1 MPIEDR
7 FHVEICDWAN
17 AAEREALEGVRATVF
32 VGEQHVPPELEVDD
46 DDPRC
51 VHVLARSF
59 EGHPIGAGRLA
70 TGDAGT
76 TRPDPGW
83 GADGLRAK
91 PAAPDAAAHDIP
103 AAGGDGTPAAA
114 GRIGRMAVVRDWRGR
129 GVGTALLRTLVEHA
143 RARGL
148 PELSLHAQ
156 RDAVPF
162 YERHGFTTTG
172 AEFEEAGIPHVRMR
186 RGLQPPGDPARPA
199 PPEPAKPVPLRATS
213 REELITATRT
223 LLAGAQHG
231 VSLLVAELH
240 PLLLDDTACLV
251 ELRRL
256 AISGRGASIRIIA
269 QDLSRALQEGTRLLE
284 LAQRLSS
291 IIEVRRPI
299 ELNDLAY
306 RSAFMC
312 VDTGGYL
319 FRPLAAEMIAT
330 GSTRSA
336 GRHATLMRLF
346 EDVWERSEPWVE
358 LRNLEI

>member
-32 VGEQHVPPELEVDD
+32 ISEQHVPRELEVDD

-51 VHVLARSF
+51 VHVLARSND
-59 EGHPIGAGRLA
+59 GQPIGAGRLA
-70 TGDAGT
+70 TG
-76 TRPDPGW
+76 
-83 GADGLRAK
+83 
-91 PAAPDAAAHDIP
+91 PAAPPAFDADP
-103 AAGGDGTPAAA
+103 AATDAGAADPASGAATGRAPAPQPEGASAA

-129 GVGTALLRTLVEHA
+129 GVGTALLRTLVEQA
-143 RARGL
+143 RARGA
-148 PELSLHAQ
+148 PEISLHAQ

-162 YERHGFTTTG
+162 YERHGFVTAG
-172 AEFEEAGIPHVRMR
+172 PEFEEAGIPHVRMR
-186 RGLQPPGDPARPA
+186 RGLEPSEDPERPPAA
-199 PPEPAKPVPLRATS
+199 EPAKPVALRATS
-213 REELITATRT
+213 REELIVATRT
-223 LLAGAQHG
+223 LLAGARHG

-256 AISGRGASIRIIA
+256 AISGRGASIRVVA

-291 IIEVRRPI
+291 IIEVRRPV

-319 FRPLAAEMIAT
+319 FRPLANEMTAT
-330 GSTRSA
+330 GSTRSP

-346 EDVWERSEPWVE
+346 DEVWERSEPWLE
-358 LRNLEI
+358 LRNLGI